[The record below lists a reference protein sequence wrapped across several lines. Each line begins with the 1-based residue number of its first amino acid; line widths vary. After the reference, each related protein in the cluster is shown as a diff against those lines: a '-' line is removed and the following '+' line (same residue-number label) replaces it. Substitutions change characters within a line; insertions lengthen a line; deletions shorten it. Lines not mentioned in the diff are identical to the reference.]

1 MLEEGA
7 SMQVLMLAGGLGTR
21 LRPLTDDLPKP
32 MALLGNRPWLESLVI
47 HLKASGVQNIV
58 MTVKHFPEI
67 IERHFGNGER
77 FGVRIVYA
85 KEETFLGTAGAIKNA
100 EPFLDER
107 FIVINADVVHLLDV
121 GQMMERHRAHGGAVT
136 IALTE
141 VDDPSAYGVV
151 SLKENGAIER
161 FVEKPA
167 RNQAPSN
174 FVNAGAYVLEH
185 KVLSY
190 IPKGREVSIEREIFP
205 NLIAQGEG
213 VFGHRIEGYW
223 LDMGTPERYKIAH
236 WDLLEGKFVIPELPP
251 ERNGGIRMG
260 HKVHLGKGVHLVPPV
275 MIGDG
280 TVIGDNAVIGP
291 YAVVGANV
299 VVGEGTTLERTIVW
313 NGARVAAHC
322 QIKDS
327 ILGDATEMGEGLM
340 ISGGVIKR
348 ASKKLPKPALGHSST
363 EALRRQKAVVQ
374 P

>member
-1 MLEEGA
+1 
-7 SMQVLMLAGGLGTR
+7 MQVLLLAGGLGTR
-21 LRPLTDDLPKP
+21 LQPLTDDLPKP
-32 MALLGNRPWLESLVI
+32 MALLGNRPWLESLVT
-47 HLKASGVQNIV
+47 HLKASGVQSIV

-67 IERHFGNGER
+67 IEQHFGNGER

-85 KEETFLGTAGAIKNA
+85 KEERLLGTAGAIKNA
-100 EPFLDER
+100 EPFLEER

-121 GQMMERHRAHGGAVT
+121 GAMMERHLDHGGAVT

-161 FVEKPA
+161 FVEKP
-167 RNQAPSN
+167 RRDQAPSH

-190 IPKGREVSIEREIFP
+190 IPIGREVSIEREIFP

-236 WDLLEGKFVIPELPP
+236 WDLLDGKFVIPELPP
-251 ERNGGIRMG
+251 ERNAGIRLG
-260 HKVHLGKGVHLVPPV
+260 HKVRLGKGVRLSPPV

-313 NGARVAAHC
+313 NGARVSAHC
-322 QIKDS
+322 QIKNS
-327 ILGDATEMGEGLM
+327 ILGDATVMGEGLV

-348 ASKKLPKPALGHSST
+348 ARKKFSKPSLDLPST
-363 EALRRQKAVVQ
+363 DASIAQKAVVQ